1 MLTYAGTQLQER
13 IKYITSLPQAPAID
27 GEVAAVGKKAGQEY
41 YQNMCM
47 KAVNQCIGRAIRQKK
62 KSTIRGKKTRT
73 IRRVLSEYLHEIS
86 SDNLANR
93 NHAKD

>member
-62 KSTIRGKKTRT
+62 KYHQKKQTGTIRS
-73 IRRVLSEYLHEIS
+73 VLSEYVHESS
-86 SDNLANR
+86 SDNLANH
-93 NHAKD
+93 NHTKD